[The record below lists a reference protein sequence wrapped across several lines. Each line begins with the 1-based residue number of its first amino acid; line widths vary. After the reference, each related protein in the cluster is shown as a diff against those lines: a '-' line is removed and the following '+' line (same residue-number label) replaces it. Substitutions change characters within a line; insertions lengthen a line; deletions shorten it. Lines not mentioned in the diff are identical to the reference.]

1 MVANT
6 GTYIDCPF
14 HRFETGKDRSEVSL
28 ESFTDLEA
36 IVVHV
41 PHAQTLEITK
51 EHFRNHEIRNRA
63 ILVHTG
69 WDKHWNTGLYYENHP
84 YLTKEAAK
92 YLMDCGVKLAGI
104 DSHNIDN
111 TNLKAGRCIPLC
123 WGLRF

>member
-6 GTYIDCPF
+6 GSYIEGPF
-14 HRFETGKDRSEVSL
+14 HRFETGKDLSEVSL

-41 PHAQTLEITK
+41 PPVQTLEIIK

-84 YLTKEAAK
+84 VPNQR
-92 YLMDCGVKLAGI
+92 GG
-104 DSHNIDN
+104 
-111 TNLKAGRCIPLC
+111 
-123 WGLRF
+123 